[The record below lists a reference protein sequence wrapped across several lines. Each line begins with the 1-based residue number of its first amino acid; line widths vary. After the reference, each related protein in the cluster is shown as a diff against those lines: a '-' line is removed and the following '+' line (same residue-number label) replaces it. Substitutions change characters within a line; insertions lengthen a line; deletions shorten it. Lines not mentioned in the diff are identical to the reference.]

1 MNMKTKPYPQT
12 EEKPTM
18 ANEPAVTYQR
28 TSPTMYPA
36 SYPSKRGYTQEEMDE
51 METEWLR
58 PFTME
63 ELNRWMDEAEAN
75 DDADDLLTS
84 EEVFAEME
92 RKYPWLCK

>member
-1 MNMKTKPYPQT
+1 MKTKPYPQH

-18 ANEPAVTYQR
+18 ANEPVVAYQR
-28 TSPTMYPA
+28 IASAMSCTSH
-36 SYPSKRGYTQEEMDE
+36 SLKRGYTQEEIDE
-51 METEWLR
+51 MDAEWLR

-63 ELNRWMDEAEAN
+63 ELNRWMDEAETEIEAGEV
-75 DDADDLLTS
+75 LTS